1 MRTKHL
7 FYTAAMAALF
17 AACVNDDFETISK
30 GQNTA
35 NDGRPVVSDVKLN
48 FTTGADTR
56 LAFGEDGYAWETND
70 TIGALLMDNVMVP
83 DPENENYT
91 WLEKY
96 ALTANIHTSYP
107 FTYSTA
113 EQTWGCNT
121 KMLEGNYFFA
131 YPWEDYDGERRV
143 RHYLTKQ
150 SQEGVGPEVVRES
163 YTKNQFFVGY
173 SQIMA
178 GTDAK
183 DALTDVEMVP
193 MLGAIQ
199 LRIVNTGTQTYH
211 INKVVLRGTELASAL
226 TFNPTNAEYGTWN
239 LVNDKLTTWNATGKS
254 YFNYADYTGNEAD
267 IYGFGTT
274 EKVFDIA
281 DEDLQKYDRTVA
293 LKKMVKPI
301 DNEGYSQLII
311 NGTKEQRALIST
323 KTDEDAVAYVL
334 IMASEIEE
342 VADGDLTLDI
352 YTDEGIVQGVDLTD
366 APGAEADTK
375 IYGAIIDSE
384 VKKIS
389 IDTKNTIGVQID
401 DNSFRTPITMQ
412 INNDADL
419 KQFIEWNYN
428 IDGARTPTAT
438 IVKEGVTLTAEMAEM
453 LAKKSNLVLTIQNKV
468 GESIAL
474 NLGEDLPANI
484 LDYKNLIIATPVNVQ
499 GTINISKDS
508 NLPKTD
514 KGSTEMTI
522 EEGAVLNIN
531 DEIDEDNNDQYNVVN
546 KGTVNVAAKDIA
558 VEGEF
563 VNNAAMT
570 IGATADVKATVTNT
584 KVEKEVEAIITNNGF
599 MQEVKNNAEAE
610 VNLGKGAIIASGENA
625 AEGVI
630 RTADEAQVSLS
641 NNNGDV
647 IYVSGATIV
656 VAGGSGDIAYEAA
669 GTINDA
675 LYAELKGAKVTKL
688 IIDGAVSL
696 TTKGLATE
704 TSGTPIFDE
713 VVANAGSLLVDKETA
728 LYAGSLTV
736 EESLTTGGIIN
747 VAGEV
752 EVKKDAILTNNGTIS
767 SNEFE
772 NYGRVNNNG
781 AVNVTEK
788 LVNNGDWMYN
798 KVNDGTGAAD
808 AAMNTAVNKWMDNWE
823 NFINGNMTNYY
834 NGNPRDVAAFADAF
848 AEWERLGESWISNFK
863 TQWKVNGNT
872 DAAYEAALKANSN
885 AGVASMKKFVDQRL
899 AQSATAAKAVLYAAD
914 GVTFAK
920 QFSTERESCFDNQ
933 QAVYDDMSTAISAMW
948 SIWFSNDAKAAA
960 WSWAAQATVFADFVK
975 VNKYIYVWKGSTVD
989 QVVDMWETIGG
1000 QVSGSAFKPG
1010 TSDGQELVAW
1020 VSFFLNTN
1028 DQSATT
1034 NTVKNK
1040 LKELGVDILN
1050 CNDLFSGFTADQL
1063 KACADK
1069 D

>member
-30 GQNTA
+30 GQNAA
-35 NDGRPVVSDVKLN
+35 NDGRPVVTDVKLK

-56 LAFGEDGYAWETND
+56 LAFGTQGYAWETTD
-70 TIGALLMDNVMVP
+70 TIGALLMDNVNVS
-83 DPENENYT
+83 DPENEKYT

-96 ALTANIHTSYP
+96 ALDDNIHTSYP

-113 EQTWGCNT
+113 DQTWGCNT

-163 YTKNQFFVGY
+163 YAKNQFFIGY

-183 DALTDVEMVP
+183 EALDDVEMVP
-193 MLGAIQ
+193 LLGAIQ
-199 LRIVNTGTQTYH
+199 LRITNTGTQTYH
-211 INKVVLRGTELASAL
+211 INKVVLRSNANKLASAL
-226 TFNPTNAEYGTWN
+226 TFNPTDAQYETWN
-239 LVNDKLTTWNATGKS
+239 LDNSKLTTWNTTGKS

-267 IYGFGTT
+267 IYGFNGTD
-274 EKVFDIA
+274 KVFDIA
-281 DEDLQKYDRTVA
+281 DEDLQDYDRTVA

-301 DNEGYSQLII
+301 DNEGYCELVI

-323 KTDEDAVAYVL
+323 KVDEDALAYVL
-334 IMASEIEE
+334 IMANEVEEINNGE
-342 VADGDLTLDI
+342 LTLDI
-352 YTDEGIVQGVDLTD
+352 YTDEGMVAGVDLTEITPD
-366 APGAEADTK
+366 GGSTGR
-375 IYGAIIDSE
+375 YGALIDSE
-384 VKKIS
+384 VTTIS
-389 IDTKNTIGVQID
+389 LKETNTIGVQID
-401 DNSFRTPITMQ
+401 DNSFRTPTTMD

-453 LAKKSNLVLTIQNKV
+453 LAKKSNLVLTIQGKGSND
-468 GESIAL
+468 IAL

-484 LDYKNLIIATPVNVQ
+484 LDYANLKIATPVNVQ

-508 NLPKTD
+508 NLPGVTANNVTT
-514 KGSTEMTI
+514 SMEMTI
-522 EEGAVLNIN
+522 EAGAVLNIN
-531 DEIDEDNNDQYNVVN
+531 DEIDDDNNDQYNVVN

-558 VEGEF
+558 VEGVF

-570 IGATADVKATVTNT
+570 IGATADVKATVTNK
-584 KVEKEVEAIITNNGF
+584 KVEKDVDAIITNNGF
-599 MQEVKNNAEAE
+599 MQEVKNGAEAE

-688 IIDGAVSL
+688 IIDGAVSV

-704 TSGTPIFDE
+704 TTTPIFNKI
-713 VVANAGSLLVDKETA
+713 VAKAGSLVVDKNIT
-728 LYAGSLTV
+728 LNTGVLTV
-736 EESLTTGGIIN
+736 EESLTTGGVIN
-747 VAGEV
+747 VTDEV
-752 EVKKDAILTNNGTIS
+752 TVNKDAILTNNGTIS
-767 SNEFE
+767 SVDFT

-781 AVNVTEK
+781 AVNVTGEFAK
-788 LVNNGDWMYN
+788 GDWMYN
-798 KVNDGTGAAD
+798 DADTGELTEKEEAMKKAVEKWSSFWWTWLDNGSSQHYAGNPYDYSKFIETVNVGNLNWQPTLAELKEAGFTEDNLKTDKPVEPSEFKVAVTNVLNTKKSTAEPILGLAANSTFKMTFSSRDNMFKKLQEVYDNMCTAIAGKYNTENNFGGDAIASAYAWADQVNVYNAFIKVEANKYVYIWEGCTLDKVVDLFKQAGDEGVDTWKLQEGTHTGSDVANWVRHMLNIQNPSD
-808 AAMNTAVNKWMDNWE
+808 AQQEYIDAIKALGVTAMNANDKVGGYTKE
-823 NFINGNMTNYY
+823 Q
-834 NGNPRDVAAFADAF
+834 VAAC
-848 AEWERLGESWISNFK
+848 
-863 TQWKVNGNT
+863 
-872 DAAYEAALKANSN
+872 
-885 AGVASMKKFVDQRL
+885 VD
-899 AQSATAAKAVLYAAD
+899 
-914 GVTFAK
+914 
-920 QFSTERESCFDNQ
+920 
-933 QAVYDDMSTAISAMW
+933 
-948 SIWFSNDAKAAA
+948 
-960 WSWAAQATVFADFVK
+960 
-975 VNKYIYVWKGSTVD
+975 
-989 QVVDMWETIGG
+989 
-1000 QVSGSAFKPG
+1000 
-1010 TSDGQELVAW
+1010 
-1020 VSFFLNTN
+1020 
-1028 DQSATT
+1028 
-1034 NTVKNK
+1034 
-1040 LKELGVDILN
+1040 
-1050 CNDLFSGFTADQL
+1050 
-1063 KACADK
+1063 
-1069 D
+1069 